1 MKKKTIPF
9 EAHNSEAE
17 AAEEDKKDR
26 PLTRYAIEQIAW
38 RYELKKRN
46 EPELLGVPTGFK
58 DIDVLTFGLRPGI
71 AVAASRPEVSLSDF
85 ALNIALN
92 ASEKY
97 KVAYFCPGFDKI
109 TIARRVLS
117 IISRLGFKELDSKKG
132 IDEKSA
138 VYLREK
144 LKLARENLLFFADNL
159 DGQGFYDKCTNLL
172 EKNRPDLVILD
183 KLQSLYQFEN
193 PSQESFYWKAREI
206 AAHIHSLKS
215 EHGLALLVLSEIKK
229 RKRNEASLT
238 TEDLRDF
245 GTFEYDA
252 APIFLLEEA
261 DEDYTDNKRNES
273 CLKIKV
279 HIDNNRI
286 GVRRAEV
293 DLVYFGYCGRYEDHC
308 KADY

>member
-1 MKKKTIPF
+1 MKKKPIPF
-9 EAHNSEAE
+9 EVHNSEAE
-17 AAEEDKKDR
+17 AAEEDKKDK

-38 RYELKKRN
+38 RYELKKRD
-46 EPELLGVPTGFK
+46 EPELLGIPTGFK

-92 ASEKY
+92 ASQKY
-97 KVAYFCPGFDKI
+97 KVAYFCPGFDQI
-109 TIARRVLS
+109 TIVRRALS
-117 IISRLGFKELDSKKG
+117 ILSMIGFNELDSGKRLKEG
-132 IDEKSA
+132 AATDLK
-138 VYLREK
+138 EK
-144 LKLARENLLFFADNL
+144 LKLVKENMAFFGDNL
-159 DGQGFYDKCTNLL
+159 DGQGFYDKCTKLVE
-172 EKNRPDLVILD
+172 EKRPDLVVLD

-215 EHGLALLVLSEIKK
+215 EHGLALLVLSELKK
-229 RKRNEASLT
+229 SRSKEASLT

-252 APIFLLEEA
+252 APIFLLEE
-261 DEDYTDNKRNES
+261 DKSEYYERNEQVTNV
-273 CLKIKV
+273 KV

-286 GVRRAEV
+286 GVRRADV
-293 DLVYFGYCGRYEDHC
+293 NLVYF
-308 KADY
+308 DY